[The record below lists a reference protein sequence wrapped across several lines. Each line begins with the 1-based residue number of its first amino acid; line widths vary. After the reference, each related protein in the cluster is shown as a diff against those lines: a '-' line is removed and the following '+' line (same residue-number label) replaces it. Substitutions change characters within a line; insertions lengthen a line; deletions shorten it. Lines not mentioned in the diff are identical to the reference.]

1 MSFFFSIRLFLWST
15 EALWIHFSAQAS
27 KTLLRR
33 RCVPSPHREGA
44 WGLHEL
50 SEPRARGFLGF
61 LRKPRNISLFLS
73 FTFLSSTPDHQES
86 IKGPQQLVKPIVLP
100 SLSSSSIFSFFF
112 FSSTNIPCLYISP
125 KSTSALL
132 IEEERT
138 LGSLIPFFILGTVFL
153 WPLFCALNIQV
164 DFSREIPAMIE
175 IFEVGRLVAAA
186 TKSLQL
192 CPTLCDPIDSS
203 PQGYRIPGILQ
214 ERTLE
219 WVAISFSNA

>member
-1 MSFFFSIRLFLWST
+1 MVWCQIGSWPDACLFFFF
-15 EALWIHFSAQAS
+15 AL
-27 KTLLRR
+27 KD
-33 RCVPSPHREGA
+33 V
-44 WGLHEL
+44 
-50 SEPRARGFLGF
+50 
-61 LRKPRNISLFLS
+61 
-73 FTFLSSTPDHQES
+73 
-86 IKGPQQLVKPIVLP
+86 KGPQQLVKPIVLP

-164 DFSREIPAMIE
+164 DFSREIPATIE

-219 WVAISFSNA
+219 WVAISFSNEWKGSRSVVSDSLRPHGLQPTRLLHPWDSPGKNTGVGCHHRARISQFCNS

>member
-1 MSFFFSIRLFLWST
+1 MNWASPVPGAFLAFCVNQGISASFSPLLSYRRLWTTRVWS
-15 EALWIHFSAQAS
+15 
-27 KTLLRR
+27 
-33 RCVPSPHREGA
+33 V
-44 WGLHEL
+44 
-50 SEPRARGFLGF
+50 
-61 LRKPRNISLFLS
+61 
-73 FTFLSSTPDHQES
+73 
-86 IKGPQQLVKPIVLP
+86 KGPQQLVKPIVLP
-100 SLSSSSIFSFFF
+100 SLSSSSVFSFFF

-164 DFSREIPAMIE
+164 DFSREIPATIE

>member
-1 MSFFFSIRLFLWST
+1 MNWASPVPGAFLAFCVNQGISASFSPLLSYRRLWTTRVWS
-15 EALWIHFSAQAS
+15 
-27 KTLLRR
+27 
-33 RCVPSPHREGA
+33 V
-44 WGLHEL
+44 
-50 SEPRARGFLGF
+50 
-61 LRKPRNISLFLS
+61 
-73 FTFLSSTPDHQES
+73 
-86 IKGPQQLVKPIVLP
+86 KGPQQLVKPIVLP

-164 DFSREIPAMIE
+164 DFSREIPATIE

-219 WVAISFSNA
+219 WVAISFSNAWNWKVKVKSFSRVQL